1 MSDLAPYPP
10 YKNAVEKIVI
20 DVKDHG
26 YGRLFEHATL
36 KDLMDIKEPTTI
48 EEYKKHEFDY
58 LSAMENLRDELLS
71 EHTLYLANDIGKG
84 YRVLEP
90 DEQVNHGAD
99 KHIRKAQQQ
108 ISQAARVLTYV
119 NDELLSIE
127 GGHNRMRKMERLA
140 FLRSA
145 FRKRKISKPKP
156 LKQIGGVDRKPKR

>member
-1 MSDLAPYPP
+1 MSDLTPYPP

-20 DVKDHG
+20 DVEENG
-26 YGRLFEHATL
+26 YGRLFEHAKL
-36 KDLMDIKEPTTI
+36 KELMDIKEPTTI
-48 EEYKKHEFDY
+48 AEYKKYEFDY
-58 LSAMENLRDELLS
+58 LSAIENLKDDLLL
-71 EHTLYLANDIGKG
+71 EHTLYLSNDVGKG

-90 DEQVNHGAD
+90 NEQVNYGAD

-127 GGHNRMRKMERLA
+127 GGQNRMRKMERLA

-145 FRKRKISKPKP
+145 FRKRKISKPEF
-156 LKQIGGVDRKPKR
+156 LKQIGGVK